1 MKVLGDGEKRL
12 TNGFGILED
21 IGDVPLDEIAAIGLG
36 LSAAAATALLMIEA
50 FNKINMS
57 TDDRIK
63 KAESDAQI
71 ANAILANTNML
82 LETFGNALALNIK
95 ESLMVGSVLPDKV
108 G

>member
-21 IGDVPLDEIAAIGLG
+21 IGDVPLDELMAIGLG
-36 LSAAAATALLMIEA
+36 LSAAAATSLLMIEA
-50 FNKINMS
+50 FNKVNQS